1 MEDQIDLKPVEEKKE
16 REHCV
21 IETTGNLWEYFYSG
35 EAAVV
40 IPTNGNINNFG
51 HNVMNKGLAKE
62 AKELFPLLPKLVGKA
77 IKRLGG
83 HNSVFLYRF
92 PTDKVGEN
100 VKKENYVFT
109 FPTKYNHWDDKSNLS
124 LIEFSANALVRTLD
138 NLGKVLG
145 IDKVVLPLVG
155 CGCGS
160 LDWEGEVKPIL
171 AKILDDR
178 FLVVKK
184 EDAYE

>member
-100 VKKENYVFT
+100 VKKENYV
-109 FPTKYNHWDDKSNLS
+109 L
-124 LIEFSANALVRTLD
+124 E
-138 NLGKVLG
+138 
-145 IDKVVLPLVG
+145 
-155 CGCGS
+155 
-160 LDWEGEVKPIL
+160 PIL
-171 AKILDDR
+171 NNNKPYKSSFGR
-178 FLVVKK
+178 FMTVSIPRFGDYDPYWKYDTSEYVQKYY
-184 EDAYE
+184 EDLEPSWELKMF